1 MIFHFIFPKIVVVRA
16 LLALLVGLVGLVANT
31 GLSWAQEAP
40 TMSAQALLDGAVD
53 QLQAA
58 DSFKLSIEQTGA
70 PYPLALSFDG
80 VNMLPATLTSAEAQY
95 LSPNALHIS
104 ALLQF
109 FIPLALDIYSQDDRQ
124 WISFPS
130 GAPWILL
137 PAFEDFDT
145 NRLLAA
151 DDGIEYVMEN
161 LQDPQLVVDDAPLDG
176 DAGWQVQGRAA
187 GEGVSGLLFGFIEP
201 QDDVEINAFIRRE
214 DGRFASLEIT
224 MLETA
229 GDPDTAPAVWHIRF
243 YDYDAPPDFNAP
255 ET

>member
-1 MIFHFIFPKIVVVRA
+1 MTSHSFHTKLFIPRA
-16 LLALLVGLVGLVANT
+16 LLALATTLLF
-31 GLSWAQEAP
+31 LSLGGSLSRAQAEPTMTAQE
-40 TMSAQALLDGAVD
+40 LVDGAVD

-58 DSFKLSIEQTGA
+58 YSFKLSIEQTGA

-95 LSPNALHIS
+95 VSPNALHIS
-104 ALLQF
+104 AWLQF
-109 FIPLALDIYSQDDRQ
+109 FLPLALDIYTQDDRQ
-124 WISFPS
+124 WLSFPS

-151 DDGIEYVMEN
+151 GDGIEYVMEN
-161 LQDPQLVVDDAPLDG
+161 LQNPQLVEGDGSLEEDAL
-176 DAGWQVQGRAA
+176 WQARGRAA

-201 QDDVEINAFIRRE
+201 QADVEISAFIKPE

-224 MLETA
+224 MLETV
-229 GDPDTAPAVWHIRF
+229 GDAQTEPSVWHIRF
-243 YDYDAPPDFNAP
+243 YDYDAPPDFAAP
-255 ET
+255 EA

>member
-1 MIFHFIFPKIVVVRA
+1 MTKHFNQPGIAFVRSLIA
-16 LLALLVGLVGLVANT
+16 LVFAFFCLFSSGSLSLAQDEPGI
-31 GLSWAQEAP
+31 
-40 TMSAQALLDGAVD
+40 SAQQIVDSAVD

-95 LSPNALHIS
+95 LSPNQLHIS

-124 WISFPS
+124 WLSFPS

-151 DDGIEYVMEN
+151 GDGIEYVMEN
-161 LQDPQLVVDDAPLDG
+161 LQDPQLGAEDAPLE
-176 DAGWQVQGRAA
+176 AETLWKVQGRAA

-201 QDDVEINAFIRRE
+201 QDDVAISAYITPE
-214 DGRFASLEIT
+214 DGRFASLDIT

-229 GDPDTAPAVWHIRF
+229 GDPETAPSVWHIRF
-243 YDYDAPPDFNAP
+243 FDYDAPPAFEAP

>member
-1 MIFHFIFPKIVVVRA
+1 MKFLFEMRKFVSSRVLAACLLGLAALAPSA
-16 LLALLVGLVGLVANT
+16 GPLLAQAEPNLG
-31 GLSWAQEAP
+31 
-40 TMSAQALLDGAVD
+40 AQALLNAAVD

-58 DSFKLSIEQTGA
+58 DSFKLSIKQTGS
-70 PYPLALSFDG
+70 PYPLAVSFDG

-95 LSPNALHIS
+95 INPNSLHIS

-109 FIPLALDIYSQDDRQ
+109 FFPLALDIFSQDDRQ
-124 WISFPS
+124 WLSFPS

-151 DDGIEYVMEN
+151 GDGIEYVMEN
-161 LQDPQLVVDDAPLDG
+161 LQAPQLVAADGSLDDDAL
-176 DAGWQVQGRAA
+176 WQVQARAA
-187 GEGVSGLLFGFIEP
+187 GEGVSGLLFGFIDP
-201 QDDVEINAFIRRE
+201 QDDVALSAYISPEN
-214 DGRFASLEIT
+214 GRFAALEMT

-229 GDPDTAPAVWHIRF
+229 GDPDSAPSVWHIRF
-243 YDYDAPPDFNAP
+243 YDYDAPPSFDAP

>member
-1 MIFHFIFPKIVVVRA
+1 MTLHLTHLSVIFVRVLVVVA
-16 LLALLVGLVGLVANT
+16 TLLFTFPAGRV
-31 GLSWAQEAP
+31 SWAQAEP
-40 TMSAQALLDGAVD
+40 TTTAQEWVDGAVD
-53 QLQAA
+53 HLQAA
-58 DSFKLSIEQTGA
+58 NSFKLLIEQTGA

-95 LSPNALHIS
+95 VSPNALHIS

-124 WISFPS
+124 WLSFPS
-130 GAPWILL
+130 GAPWVLL

-151 DDGIEYVMEN
+151 DDGIEYVMEH
-161 LQDPQLVVDDAPLDG
+161 LQDPQLVEGDAPLDG
-176 DAGWQVQGRAA
+176 DALWQVQGRAA

-201 QDDVEINAFIRRE
+201 QADVAISAFIRPE

-224 MLETA
+224 MLESL
-229 GDPDTAPAVWHIRF
+229 GDPQTEASVWNIRF
-243 YDYDAPPDFNAP
+243 YDYDAPPDYDAP
-255 ET
+255 EI

>member
-1 MIFHFIFPKIVVVRA
+1 MIFQFVICKFVNARA
-16 LLALLVGLVGLVANT
+16 LIACLMLLAALAPKA
-31 GLSWAQEAP
+31 GLSLAQAEP
-40 TMSAQALLDGAVD
+40 NISAQALVDAAVD

-58 DSFKLSIEQTGA
+58 DSFKMSIEQTGA

-124 WISFPS
+124 WLSFPS

-151 DDGIEYVMEN
+151 GDGIEYVMEN
-161 LQDPQLVVDDAPLDG
+161 LQDPQLDNDDASQEEDPL
-176 DAGWQVQGRAA
+176 WQVQGRAA
-187 GEGVSGLLFGFIEP
+187 GAGISGLLFGFIDP
-201 QDDVEINAFIRRE
+201 QDDVAVRAFIRPE

-229 GDPDTAPAVWHIRF
+229 VDPETAPSVWRIRF
-243 YDYDAPPDFNAP
+243 YDYNVPPDFDAP
-255 ET
+255 DT

>member
-1 MIFHFIFPKIVVVRA
+1 MMFYFVIPKAVSARGLFALVIGLLW
-16 LLALLVGLVGLVANT
+16 LLANSLLIA
-31 GLSWAQEAP
+31 AQDEPGMTAREIV
-40 TMSAQALLDGAVD
+40 DFAVD

-95 LSPNALHIS
+95 VSPNALHIH

-109 FIPLALDIYSQDDRQ
+109 FIPLALDIYSLDDRQ
-124 WISFPS
+124 WLSFPS

-151 DDGIEYVMEN
+151 GDGIEYVMEN
-161 LQDPQLVVDDAPLDG
+161 LQDPQLVEDEAPLDEE
-176 DAGWQVQGRAA
+176 ALWQVQGLAA

-201 QDDVEINAFIRRE
+201 QDDVEISAFITPD
-214 DGRFASLEIT
+214 DGRFALLAIT
-224 MLETA
+224 MLETV
-229 GDPDTAPAVWHIRF
+229 GDPESGPAVWHIRF
-243 YDYDAPPDFNAP
+243 SDYDAPPDFEAP
-255 ET
+255 ES

>member
-1 MIFHFIFPKIVVVRA
+1 MIFQFVIHKFVDARA
-16 LLALLVGLVGLVANT
+16 LAALLIISAAFAPGAGRPL
-31 GLSWAQEAP
+31 AQGEP
-40 TMSAQALLDGAVD
+40 TLSAQALVNAAVD

-58 DSFKLSIEQTGA
+58 ASFKLSIEQTGA

-80 VNMLPATLTSAEAQY
+80 VNLLPATLTSAEAQY

-109 FIPLALDIYSQDDRQ
+109 FIPITLDIYSLGDRQ
-124 WISFPS
+124 WLSFPS

-151 DDGIEYVMEN
+151 GEGIEYVMEN
-161 LQDPQLVVDDAPLDG
+161 LQAPRLVEGDGPREDDAL
-176 DAGWQVQGRAA
+176 WQVRGRAA

-201 QDDVEINAFIRRE
+201 QDDVVIRAFITPE

-229 GDPDTAPAVWHIRF
+229 GDPETAPSVWHVRF
-243 YDYDAPPDFNAP
+243 YDYDVPPAFEAP

>member
-1 MIFHFIFPKIVVVRA
+1 MFAPGA
-16 LLALLVGLVGLVANT
+16 
-31 GLSWAQEAP
+31 GLSVAQEEP
-40 TMSAQALLDGAVD
+40 SVSAQALVDAAVD

-109 FIPLALDIYSQDDRQ
+109 FIPLALDIYSRDDRQ
-124 WISFPS
+124 WLSFPS

-151 DDGIEYVMEN
+151 GDGIEYVMEN
-161 LQDPQLVVDDAPLDG
+161 LQDPRLVEGDGPPEEDAL
-176 DAGWQVQGRAA
+176 WQVQGRAA
-187 GEGVSGLLFGFIEP
+187 GAGVSGLLFGFIEP
-201 QDDVEINAFIRRE
+201 QDDVAISAFISPE

-229 GDPDTAPAVWHIRF
+229 GDPDMAPSVWHIRF
-243 YDYDAPPDFNAP
+243 YDYDAPPAFGAP

>member
-1 MIFHFIFPKIVVVRA
+1 
-16 LLALLVGLVGLVANT
+16 
-31 GLSWAQEAP
+31 
-40 TMSAQALLDGAVD
+40 
-53 QLQAA
+53 
-58 DSFKLSIEQTGA
+58 
-70 PYPLALSFDG
+70 
-80 VNMLPATLTSAEAQY
+80 MLPATLTSADAQY

-124 WISFPS
+124 WLSFPS

-151 DDGIEYVMEN
+151 GDGIEYVMEN
-161 LQDPQLVVDDAPLDG
+161 LQDPLLVEGDGSLEEDAL
-176 DAGWQVQGRAA
+176 WQVQGRAA
-187 GEGVSGLLFGFIEP
+187 GGGVSALLFGFIDP
-201 QDDVEINAFIRRE
+201 QDDVAIRAYIRPE

-229 GDPDTAPAVWHIRF
+229 GDPETAPSVWHIRF
-243 YDYDAPPDFNAP
+243 YDYDVPPDFDAP
-255 ET
+255 DT

>member
-1 MIFHFIFPKIVVVRA
+1 MVFQFGLPKWVSRRA
-16 LLALLVGLVGLVANT
+16 LAVLLLGCLWLAPKANLSLAQAEP
-31 GLSWAQEAP
+31 GLSAQEMVDA
-40 TMSAQALLDGAVD
+40 AVD

-58 DSFKLSIEQTGA
+58 SSFKLSIEQTGA

-104 ALLQF
+104 ALLQV

-124 WISFPS
+124 WLSFPS

-151 DDGIEYVMEN
+151 ADGIEFVMEN
-161 LQDPQLVVDDAPLDG
+161 LQEPHLVEG
-176 DAGWQVQGRAA
+176 DAQPAADALWQVRGRAA
-187 GEGVSGLLFGFIEP
+187 GAGVSGLLFGFIEP
-201 QDDVEINAFIRRE
+201 QDDVEINAFITPE

-224 MLETA
+224 MLETT
-229 GDPDTAPAVWHIRF
+229 GDPATAPSVWLIRF
-243 YDYDAPPDFNAP
+243 YDYDAPPDFDAP
-255 ET
+255 ES

>member
-1 MIFHFIFPKIVVVRA
+1 MYSAELKTFVRRA
-16 LLALLVGLVGLVANT
+16 LLVLSAALIALLPGGALR
-31 GLSWAQEAP
+31 AQEEP
-40 TMSAQALLDGAVD
+40 TMTAQALLDGAVD

-95 LSPNALHIS
+95 VSPNALHIS

-124 WISFPS
+124 WLSFPS

-151 DDGIEYVMEN
+151 DDGIEHVMEN
-161 LQDPQLVVDDAPLDG
+161 LQDPQLVEVDAPLDG
-176 DAGWQVQGRAA
+176 DALWQVQGRAA

-201 QDDVEINAFIRRE
+201 QEDVEISAYIRP
-214 DGRFASLEIT
+214 DGGRFALLEIT
-224 MLETA
+224 MLETL
-229 GDPDTAPAVWHIRF
+229 GDPETEPSVWHIRF
-243 YDYDAPPDFNAP
+243 FDYDAPPAFEAP
-255 ET
+255 EP